1 MTSWEQ
7 HHPPHDHPGFDG
19 YLDSLTE
26 EDLAALNAANHN
38 ATTTSERDTDNDL

>member
-7 HHPPHDHPGFDG
+7 HHPPHDHPHFDS

-26 EDLAALNAANHN
+26 EDLAALNTANDN
-38 ATTTSERDTDNDL
+38 ATTSQRDTDQDF